1 MFTDV
6 DGEISHF
13 GAQIA
18 SSDLNGGIRDFK
30 ETRSYRVDV
39 GGVGV
44 CVGIR
49 EVTKVVDSE

>member
-18 SSDLNGGIRDFK
+18 SSDLNCGIRGFDD
-30 ETRSYRVDV
+30 TRSYRVDV